1 MLSQERGLVLCLA
14 FALLVPA
21 TVTAKDPA
29 RVFEVR
35 MQMSKDGTRVYFDP
49 AGIHIQPG
57 DTIRWVQVSGYHS
70 VTAYHPAN
78 GNHEL
83 RIPEDAKPWDS
94 DVLIAQ
100 YPAPGSSFQHVFR
113 HEGVYDYFCK
123 PHEAAGMVGRI
134 VVGSPGSGPG
144 TRPFDYA
151 PQRKWNPIPVA
162 AQKQFPS
169 IEEIMRKRVIHTLPD
184 EQIK

>member
-1 MLSQERGLVLCLA
+1 MLSQGRSLA
-14 FALLVPA
+14 FSLAIALLVPA
-21 TVTAKDPA
+21 AVVAKDPA

-35 MQMSKDGTRVYFDP
+35 MQMSKDGTRAYFDP
-49 AGIHIQPG
+49 TGLHIQPG
-57 DTIRWVQVSGYHS
+57 DTVRWVQVSGYHS

-78 GNHEL
+78 RNHEL

-100 YPAPGSSFQHVFR
+100 YPAPGSSFEHVFL

-134 VVGSPGSGPG
+134 VVGSPGSGPA

-151 PQRKWNPIPVA
+151 QQRKWNPVPVA

-169 IEEIMRKRVIHTLPD
+169 IVEIMKKGVIHPFP
-184 EQIK
+184 